1 MKERHIAL
9 VVEDDPETAADLV
22 QILESIDCASAV
34 VDNAEDAEK
43 QLQEK
48 SFCFILLDLQIK
60 SKPESIKGHVEH
72 GKSVLRTI
80 RARHNEHKE
89 NCYSLP
95 VLMVSGF
102 AREADVAVEVMK
114 TGASDIIQKP
124 LISGQVSE
132 TIRQA
137 LQDSGRRTHDAC
149 GELPRQQKISL
160 DNGIVVAIPGE
171 RVRRRTRV
179 TVGGNPVEV
188 TDASLRILLNLMLA
202 HRKATVANKRDMGA
216 TAEQGFKGIANLQSE
231 LKLVLG
237 DVKIIENKYYGD
249 YCFVKDVSIG
259 ECAFDKLLQI
269 GNHEITKLVEQL
281 RGLSSGTAKEPEGNS
296 PKFPPHHRRS

>member
-9 VVEDDPETAADLV
+9 VVEDDPETAEDLV

-34 VDNAEDAEK
+34 VDNAEDAER

-48 SFCFILLDLQIK
+48 SFCLILLDLQIK
-60 SKPESIKGHVEH
+60 SKPDSIKGHVEH

-80 RARHNEHKE
+80 RVRYSEHKE

-95 VLMVSGF
+95 VLVVSGF
-102 AREADVAVEVMK
+102 ARETDVAIEVMK

-124 LISGQVSE
+124 LISGRVSE
-132 TIRQA
+132 RIRQA

-149 GELPRQQKISL
+149 GELPRQRSVSL
-160 DNGIVVAIPGE
+160 VNGIVVAIPGE
-171 RVRRRTRV
+171 RIQRRTRV
-179 TVGGNPVEV
+179 TVAGNPVEL
-188 TDASLRILLNLMLA
+188 TDASLRILLSLILA
-202 HRKATVANKRDMGA
+202 HGKGTVTNKRDFGA
-216 TAEQGFKGIANLQSE
+216 SQEQGFKGITNLRNE

-237 DVKIIENKYYGD
+237 DVNIVENKYHGD
-249 YCFVKDVSIG
+249 YCFVDGVSIG

-269 GNHEITKLVEQL
+269 GNHAITTLVEQL
-281 RGLSSGTAKEPEGNS
+281 RGPSSGPAKESEGNS
-296 PKFPPHHRRS
+296 SKFPPHRRRS